1 MKNIK
6 EQKNPEDY
14 QLSNAEAAEYFKKE
28 IFPKL
33 QKRHDLSESKQ
44 PTAYF
49 TGGLPGAG
57 KSKIVE
63 LLERENPKIPVID
76 VDELRKHHPH
86 SDTIQKHF
94 GEAASSIT
102 HPDAVKFA
110 YLFKEEIFANRADY
124 VLDST
129 LRNPKSA
136 ELELG
141 HALQHGYDIKVTMV
155 AVHEFESLQGA
166 LSRYAKQLER
176 NPTEARFVDPA
187 FVKEG
192 AATIAD
198 SVDLI
203 DKLPVKEFKIVT
215 RDQEIVYEKGI
226 TGIDAKTALEKYN
239 DPRNWEKGRVEQLK
253 KELVGTLDKL
263 ERLKAPEKIIETTK
277 SIVKEVD
284 KTFERAKEQKIH
296 SPETVKQFMKQRATE
311 KPTREQTKG
320 RDRG

>member
-1 MKNIK
+1 MPTDKK
-6 EQKNPEDY
+6 PEDY
-14 QLSNAEAAEYFKKE
+14 QLSDTEAAEYFKKE
-28 IFPKL
+28 ILPKL
-33 QKRHDLSESKQ
+33 QKKYDLSESKQ

-63 LLERENPKIPVID
+63 QLERENPKIPVID
-76 VDELRKHHPH
+76 VDELRKHHPY
-86 SDTIQKHF
+86 SDIIQKYF

-110 YLFKEEIFANRADY
+110 HLFKEEIFAKRADY

-141 HALQHGYDIKVTMV
+141 HAIQHGYDVKVTMV

-176 NPTEARFVDPA
+176 NPAEARFVDPV
-187 FVKEG
+187 FIKEG

-198 SVDLI
+198 SVDII

-215 RDQEIVYEKGI
+215 RDQEVVYEKGI

-239 DPRNWEKGRVEQLK
+239 DPKNWEKGRIEQLK
-253 KELVGTLDKL
+253 KELTGTLDKL
-263 ERLKAPEKIIETTK
+263 ERLKAPEKIIDYTK
-277 SIVKEVD
+277 SIIKEVD
-284 KTFERAKEQKIH
+284 KTFER
-296 SPETVKQFMKQRATE
+296 VKGERKKDFFKQRDTNQPSKE
-311 KPTREQTKG
+311 KDKSKG
-320 RDRG
+320 FER